1 MLPKT
6 MPGFLLLA
14 GVIMF
19 VFSLFSGKIRAKDL
33 ELPALS
39 KLSRWA
45 LGCVGAVFI
54 LLSFWF
60 YLHSGTKNLGLQPL
74 RPVSKDPTSTGSPTP

>member
-19 VFSLFSGKIRAKDL
+19 VFSLFSGKIKAKDL

-39 KLSRWA
+39 KPSRWA

-60 YLHSGTKNLGLQPL
+60 YQHSNSRPQALMPL
-74 RPVSKDPTSTGSPTP
+74 SKPLTSTGSPKP